1 MNNGKNHGFVAGAI
15 PPKDALGLTDE
26 AVEGMYSQAYRL
38 YNTGKYAESAQMF
51 RLLVMLDPTQSKFTF
66 GLGACM
72 HLLKEY
78 RNAIELYTMA
88 AALDKKSPLALYH
101 LSDCYIQIQDKLA
114 ALVALE
120 LVVKRAENNPAH
132 QVIKD
137 RAVMTLKSLRK
148 DLEETGVLNK
158 AK

>member
-1 MNNGKNHGFVAGAI
+1 
-15 PPKDALGLTDE
+15 
-26 AVEGMYSQAYRL
+26 
-38 YNTGKYAESAQMF
+38 
-51 RLLVMLDPTQSKFTF
+51 
-66 GLGACM
+66 M

-148 DLEETGVLNK
+148 DLEEAGVLNK
-158 AK
+158 VK